1 MKFILVISFLLPL
14 NYAYPHGG
22 EDHSKTK
29 MEAEVSEH
37 SNIDDSV
44 VILAVSKNY
53 TANVAKIFESKCF
66 NCHSNKINYP
76 WYYKI
81 LGIKQF
87 IDADIE
93 EAREHL
99 DMSDGYPFKG
109 HGSTPLADLKALKKV
124 VEEGSMP
131 PWYYTPFH
139 DNSKLN
145 ENEKKIVNNWIEES
159 ISTIKGSL

>member
-1 MKFILVISFLLPL
+1 MKVIIFIALLFPL
-14 NYAYPHGG
+14 SRAYSHGD
-22 EDHSKTK
+22 EDHSEAK

-37 SNIDDSV
+37 SNIDDSA
-44 VILAVSKNY
+44 VILAVRKKY

-66 NCHSNKINYP
+66 NCHSGITNYP

-81 LGIKQF
+81 PGIKQL

-124 VEEGSMP
+124 VAEESMP

-145 ENEKKIVNNWIEES
+145 ENEKKIINNWIDES
-159 ISTIKGSL
+159 ISTIKN